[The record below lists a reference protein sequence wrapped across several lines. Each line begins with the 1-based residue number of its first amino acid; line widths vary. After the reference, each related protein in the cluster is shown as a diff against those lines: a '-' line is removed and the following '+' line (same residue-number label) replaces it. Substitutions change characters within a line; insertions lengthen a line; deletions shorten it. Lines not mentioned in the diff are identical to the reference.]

1 MNSSPASWLVA
12 ALIALASAAA
22 SGAQAEASA
31 DFCPVQ
37 MVVLGIAQDA
47 GMPQLGNPAD
57 PAWRDR
63 SKRRLA
69 TSLGLIDRRHQRR
82 YLFEA
87 TPDLRE
93 QLQRLDEVQRWP
105 QRGLGIAG
113 IFLTH
118 AHIGHYAGLIFLG
131 HESAGADGVV
141 VYAMPRMAEYLRN
154 NGPWDQ
160 LVRYRNIE
168 LAPLAEGSAV
178 ALADG
183 LSVTPH
189 RVPHRDEYS
198 ETVGFS
204 IAGPNRAL
212 LFIPDIDSWDRWESE
227 FGMRIE
233 DQLAEHDLAY
243 VDATFYDDHELP
255 GRDMS
260 AIPHPRISTMMDR
273 FDALPTAERHKLRFI
288 HLNHTNPARYP
299 DSKQSRTIRQRG
311 YRVAEEGERECL

>member
-1 MNSSPASWLVA
+1 MHRILRTALQSVALVA
-12 ALIALASAAA
+12 SLANRAPLYSAEIE
-22 SGAQAEASA
+22 SCGVEII
-31 DFCPVQ
+31 
-37 MVVLGIAQDA
+37 VLGIAQDA

-57 PAWRDR
+57 PAWLDR

-69 TSLGLIDRRHQRR
+69 TSLGLIDHRHRQR

-105 QRGLGIAG
+105 DRGLGIAG

-141 VYAMPRMAEYLRN
+141 VYAMPRMAEYLGN
-154 NGPWDQ
+154 HGPWDQ
-160 LVRYRNIE
+160 LVRYRNIV
-168 LAPLAEGSAV
+168 LAPLADGTDME
-178 ALADG
+178 LTDG

-255 GRDMS
+255 GRDMT

-273 FDALPTAERHKLRFI
+273 FDALPTTERRKLRFI

-299 DSKQSRTIRQRG
+299 DSEQSRTIRQRG

>member
-1 MNSSPASWLVA
+1 MWQKLESMLQCA
-12 ALIALASAAA
+12 ALIALLAICAPLHSAEAA
-22 SGAQAEASA
+22 SCE
-31 DFCPVQ
+31 VEL
-37 MVVLGIAQDA
+37 VVLGIAQDA

-57 PAWRDR
+57 PAWRDH

-69 TSLGLIDRRHQRR
+69 TSLGLIDRRHQQR

-93 QLQRLDEVQRWP
+93 QLQRMDEVQRWP
-105 QRGLGIAG
+105 ERGLGIDG

-131 HESAGADGVV
+131 HESAGASGVA
-141 VYAMPRMAEYLRN
+141 VYAMPRMAEYLSN
-154 NGPWDQ
+154 HGPWDQ
-160 LVRYRNIE
+160 LVRYRNIVLQPLAAGTAVE
-168 LAPLAEGSAV
+168 LADA
-178 ALADG
+178 
-183 LSVTPH
+183 LSVIPY

-204 IAGPNRAL
+204 IAGPAQAL

-243 VDATFYDDHELP
+243 VDATFYDDQELP

-260 AIPHPRISTMMDR
+260 AIPHPRISAMMDR
-273 FDALPTAERHKLRFI
+273 FDALPMTQRRKLRFI

-299 DSKQSRTIRQRG
+299 DSEQSRTIRQRG
-311 YRVAEEGERECL
+311 YRVAEEGERVCL